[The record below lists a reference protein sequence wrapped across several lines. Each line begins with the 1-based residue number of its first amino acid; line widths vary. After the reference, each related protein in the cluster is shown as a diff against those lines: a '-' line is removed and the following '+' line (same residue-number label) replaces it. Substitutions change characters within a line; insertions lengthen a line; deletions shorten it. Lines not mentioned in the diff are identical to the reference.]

1 MKQHEIQIRVRY
13 SETDAM
19 GLLHHSNYLSYFEVG
34 RTELYRQ
41 QGGCYRT
48 MEENGLFLVV
58 AKAEIKYLRPARFD
72 DLLTLRTTVAKVGP
86 AKLVHDYELFRD
98 GECLTQAL
106 VTLGCVNKE
115 GKLQRMPDFIIEL
128 MGD

>member
-72 DLLTLRTTVAKVGP
+72 DLLTL
-86 AKLVHDYELFRD
+86 
-98 GECLTQAL
+98 
-106 VTLGCVNKE
+106 
-115 GKLQRMPDFIIEL
+115 
-128 MGD
+128 